1 MKARLTLTPGT
12 HAIRARRGGLR
23 RRGDWFHDGADVPE
37 FFFDRGI
44 ATVFFPWQT
53 ALAGWEFWK
62 PWVGIEPDLLDWEVP
77 ALNLKEK
84 FQPAEVDPAY
94 WPRPSRVHGA
104 AHSHGVNPWIIA
116 AAQGLRINV
125 LISVCSPVR
134 CDVLDKYGE
143 AARANIGYHLHYYAQ
158 GDRIQLAGGVGD
170 GRLGVL
176 RDFNY
181 ERDGKLIYKCD
192 ETIVLPER
200 AGHSGLLHKPEF
212 RDELLTAAQ
221 RILDRDGRDDLP
233 LWLHDR
239 RRNVVAPAGVYPGL
253 IDPS

>member
-12 HAIRARRGGLR
+12 HAIKGGMR

-37 FFFDRGI
+37 FLFDRGI
-44 ATVFFPWQT
+44 ATVFFPWST

-62 PWVGIEPDLLDWEVP
+62 PWFGIEPDLADWEVSGW
-77 ALNLKEK
+77 NLKER
-84 FQPAEVDPAY
+84 FQPIEVEPRY

-104 AHSHGVNPWIIA
+104 AHSHGINPWFVA
-116 AAQGLRINV
+116 AALGLRINV
-125 LISVCSPVR
+125 LVSVCSPVR

-158 GDRIQLAGGVGD
+158 GDRVQLAGGIGD

-200 AGHSGLLHKPEF
+200 AGHSGLLHKAEY
-212 RDELLTAAQ
+212 RDELLTAVE
-221 RILDRDGRDDLP
+221 RILQRDGRDDLQ

-239 RRNVVAPAGVYPGL
+239 RRNPAPETVGTNPV
-253 IDPS
+253 IEPS